1 MAPQMTGRTIG
12 PQALLAVL
20 WIFLT
25 LNYIYCDVFSHSN
38 PDDLKMILNGGTADL
53 AITPTFLLAFAIVME
68 LPMVMILLSL
78 LLPIRVNRLVN
89 TALPVLLVAIQFWS
103 LFGTGTSPTPHYVF
117 FSAIEI
123 TTNIAIVILAWTRLK
138 PDQHSEALLN
148 PLPGSPLLSQSS
160 PTGDRVAP

>member
-1 MAPQMTGRTIG
+1 MTGRTIG

-78 LLPIRVNRLVN
+78 LLPIRINRLVN

-103 LFGTGTSPTPHYVF
+103 LFGTGTSPSPHYVF
-117 FSAIEI
+117 FSVIEI
-123 TTNIAIVILAWTRLK
+123 TTNIAIVSFAWTRLK
-138 PDQHSEALLN
+138 PDDRLVAPVSSLPADD
-148 PLPGSPLLSQSS
+148 PLPSRYP
-160 PTGDRVAP
+160 PTGDHVAP